1 MLDPRML
8 LALLLTF
15 SLTACAEP
23 DQDLNGEGQPAEELA
38 PADDAADRQ
47 EQEARIEQ
55 TRTEWVA
62 RAEAGDAAR
71 VAALYAEDAVFV
83 GAEAQRM
90 EGRHAIEEGLAEG
103 FQALTDM
110 EVTSQAT
117 EVGTELISDFGTWS
131 QTVTTE
137 DGEQTIEGYYLVV
150 MRRQAEGDWQIAH
163 HLSVPFEDGQA
174 PAAMDADNG
183 ESPM

>member
-23 DQDLNGEGQPAEELA
+23 DQDMNGEGQPAEELA
-38 PADDAADRQ
+38 PTNDAADQQ
-47 EQEARIEQ
+47 EQEARLE
-55 TRTEWVA
+55 RARNEWVA
-62 RAEAGDAAR
+62 GAEAGDAAA

-83 GAEAQRM
+83 GVESQRM
-90 EGRHAIEEGLAEG
+90 DGRQAIEQGLAEG

-117 EVGTELISDFGTWS
+117 EVGTELMSDFGTWS
-131 QTVTTE
+131 QTVTTGE
-137 DGEQTIEGYYLVV
+137 GEQTFEGYYLVV
-150 MRRQAEGDWQIAH
+150 MRRQADGDWQIAH